1 MANKFRRITKVFI
14 ASINIIVAL
23 IFLLACFVPNLDP
36 SRWWFLS
43 FLGLVFPFLL
53 FTLIGFIGFWVFLK
67 PKLTLISI
75 IAIMIGWKAISV
87 FFGLNLMSQYQSEKN
102 PNTLRVATWNVAR
115 FIELKKNKNKGSQTR
130 LKMMELLKEQN
141 ADILCLQEFHTSI
154 NPDYYNNI
162 NYIKKEL
169 NYPYFYFSYDEDGG
183 DHYFS
188 SIIFSRI
195 PIIDTGKIYYP
206 KPTLPEVLL
215 HADIKFGKD
224 TVRLFTTHL
233 QSVQLRKADY
243 EKIEKIKNQDE
254 NLIGNTRSIYSK
266 IKKAF
271 IYRGIQADIVKK
283 QINESPYPFLIS
295 GDFND
300 VPNSYTYY
308 TIKED
313 LQDVFLERG
322 FGIGRTYSALSPTL
336 RIDYLLASNRFWV
349 KQFKRIVRNYS
360 DHYLLVSDFELK
372 NELPD

>member
-14 ASINIIVAL
+14 ASINIIAAL

-67 PKLTLISI
+67 PKLSVISI
-75 IAIMIGWKAISV
+75 IAILVGWKAISI
-87 FFGLNLMSQYQSEKN
+87 FFGVNLMSQYQTEKN

-115 FIELKKNKNKGSQTR
+115 FIELKKNNNQGSQTR

-188 SIIFSRI
+188 SIIFSRT

-215 HADIKFGKD
+215 HADFKFGKD

-266 IKKAF
+266 VKKAF

-283 QINESPYPFLIS
+283 QINESPYPLLLC

-308 TIKED
+308 TIKEN
-313 LQDVFLERG
+313 LQDAFLEKG

-336 RIDYLLASNRFWV
+336 RIDYMLSSKRFWV